1 MLGKL
6 AYANVWVDDQD
17 EALAFYIG
25 KLGMEL
31 REDITLPELGNFRW
45 LAIGMPGQDV
55 GIALMLV
62 PPAPIFDAE
71 TREQLTAVIAK
82 GVVGALFFVTDDC
95 RGDYERLR
103 ALGVEFT
110 QEPTEVPY
118 GIDAGFRDP
127 FGNHHRLTQR
137 S

>member
-1 MLGKL
+1 MQGRL

-17 EALAFYIG
+17 EALAFYVD

-31 REDITLPELGNFRW
+31 REDITLPELGDFRW
-45 LAIGMPGQDV
+45 LAVGIPGQDV
-55 GIALMLV
+55 GIVLMLV
-62 PPAPIFDAE
+62 PEAPIFEPE

-82 GVVGALFFVTDDC
+82 GAVGALFFVTDDC